1 MPKPSISVVISS
13 YNYAHFL
20 GETIRSVLAQT
31 YPAREVIVIDDGSSD
46 DSVAVARSFGER
58 VRVVEQENGGVCVA
72 RNHGGRLAAGDVV
85 AFLDSDDL
93 WLPHKL
99 ERQAE
104 AFRADPEVGL
114 VSCGIRFF
122 NPRGETIVE
131 YNEGKSG
138 WCAKDILLYKEP
150 VLNTTAS
157 AVAVRRDVFEAAG
170 GFDPRRE
177 LFAAEDREFAYRA
190 ARLAKIAFIPEILVD
205 YRIHGANG
213 HLNIRQMDRA
223 LFFAYEKIFSGAD
236 AETLRLRRE
245 SYGNLHRMLA
255 GCYFRVNDFPLFVRH
270 AAKSLWL
277 TPSSVGH
284 FAAFPVR
291 VLRRAAGRAG
301 SSHDSGATRGGR
313 GED

>member
-1 MPKPSISVVISS
+1 MPQPSISVVITS

-20 GETIRSVLAQT
+20 GETIRSVLSQT
-31 YPAREVIVIDDGSSD
+31 RPAGEVIVVDDGSAD
-46 DSVAVARSFGER
+46 DSVAVARSFGDR
-58 VRVVEQENGGVCVA
+58 VRVVEQPNQGVCVA
-72 RNHGGRLAAGDVV
+72 RNNGARLATGDVI
-85 AFLDSDDL
+85 AFLDSDDI

-138 WCAKDILLYKEP
+138 WCANDILLYKEP

-236 AETLRLRRE
+236 EETLRLRRE

-255 GCYFRVNDFPLFVRH
+255 GCYFRRRDFAPFVKH
-270 AAKSLWL
+270 AARSLWL
-277 TPSSVGH
+277 TPSSVKR

-291 VLRRAAGRAG
+291 VVRRVAEGRRA
-301 SSHDSGATRGGR
+301 GAARGGR

>member
-20 GETIRSVLAQT
+20 GETIRSVLGQT
-31 YPAREVIVIDDGSSD
+31 YPAREVIVVDDGSSD
-46 DSVAVARSFGER
+46 NSVEVARSFGGR

-72 RNHGGRLAAGDVV
+72 RNNGARLATGEVV
-85 AFLDSDDL
+85 AFLDSDDI
-93 WLPHKL
+93 WLPRKL

-104 AFRADPEVGL
+104 AFHSDPEVGL

-170 GFDPRRE
+170 GFDQRRE

-223 LFFAYEKIFSGAD
+223 LFFAYEKIFGGAD

-255 GCYFRVNDFPLFVRH
+255 GCYFRANDFPRFARH
-270 AAKSLWL
+270 AARSLWL
-277 TPSSVGH
+277 TPSSAKY
-284 FAAFPVR
+284 FAAFPAR
-291 VLRRAAGRAG
+291 LLRRAAGRAAA
-301 SSHDSGATRGGR
+301 SPAEGR
-313 GED
+313 GER

>member
-20 GETIRSVLAQT
+20 GETIQSVLGQT
-31 YPAREVIVIDDGSSD
+31 YPAREVIVVDDGSSD
-46 DSVAVARSFGER
+46 DSVGVARSFGER

-72 RNHGGRLAAGDVV
+72 RNHGARLATGDVL
-85 AFLDSDDL
+85 AFLDSDDI
-93 WLPHKL
+93 WLPRKL

-104 AFRADPEVGL
+104 AFGSDPEVGL

-170 GFDPRRE
+170 GFDQRRE

-190 ARLAKIAFIPEILVD
+190 ARLAKLVFIPEILVD

-213 HLNIRQMDRA
+213 HLNIRQMERA
-223 LFFAYEKIFSGAD
+223 LFFAYEKIFSRAD
-236 AETLRLRRE
+236 EETRRLRRE

-255 GCYFRVNDFPLFVRH
+255 GCYFRTNDLPRFAKH
-270 AAKSLWL
+270 AASSLWL
-277 TPSSVGH
+277 TPSSVRH

-291 VLRRAAGRAG
+291 VLRRAAGRR
-301 SSHDSGATRGGR
+301 HDSGAAGGER

>member
-20 GETIRSVLAQT
+20 GETIQSVLAQT
-31 YPAREVIVIDDGSSD
+31 CPAREVIVIDDGSSD
-46 DSVAVARSFGER
+46 DSVAVARSFGDR

-72 RNHGGRLAAGDVV
+72 RNNGARLATGDVL
-85 AFLDSDDL
+85 AFLDSDDI
-93 WLPHKL
+93 WLPRKL

-104 AFRADPEVGL
+104 AFSSDPEVGL

-177 LFAAEDREFAYRA
+177 LFAAEDREFASRA
-190 ARLAKIAFIPEILVD
+190 ARLAKIAFVPEILVD

-236 AETLRLRRE
+236 EETLRLRRE

-255 GCYFRVNDFPLFVRH
+255 GCYFRANDFPLFVRH

-277 TPSSVGH
+277 TPSSAKY

-291 VLRRAAGRAG
+291 LLRRAAGR
-301 SSHDSGATRGGR
+301 SHNSEATRGER

>member
-1 MPKPSISVVISS
+1 MPKPSISVVITS

-20 GETIRSVLAQT
+20 GETIQSVLAQT
-31 YPAREVIVIDDGSSD
+31 YPAREIIVIDDGSKD
-46 DSVAVARSFGER
+46 DSVALARSFGER
-58 VRVVEQENGGVCVA
+58 VRVVEQQNQGVCVA
-72 RNHGGRLAAGDVV
+72 RNNGARLATGDVI

-93 WLPHKL
+93 WLPQKL

-104 AFRADPEVGL
+104 AFQSDPQVGL
-114 VSCGIRFF
+114 VSCGIRYF
-122 NPRGETIVE
+122 NPQGETIVV
-131 YNEGKSG
+131 YDEGKSG

-157 AVAVRRDVFEAAG
+157 AVAVRRDVFEEAG

-190 ARLAKIAFIPEILVD
+190 ALLAKIAFIPEILVD
-205 YRIHGANG
+205 YRVHGANG

-236 AETLRLRRE
+236 AETLSIRRE

-255 GCYFRVNDFPLFVRH
+255 GCYFRTRDLAPFVRH
-270 AAKSLWL
+270 AARSLWL
-277 TPSSVGH
+277 TPSSAKY
-284 FAAFPVR
+284 FAAFPAR
-291 VLRRAAGRAG
+291 LLRRAKHP
-301 SSHDSGATRGGR
+301 SGGR
-313 GED
+313 GEG